1 MLKPNAALK
10 SVGTLGSGNWLE
22 TTATTVRQSATGG
35 LLFSSQWLS
44 QLPLLACCASSVM
57 PGIINKSGS
66 VTIGE

>member
-35 LLFSSQWLS
+35 ATFQQPVVISTAAAGLLRFKCDAW
-44 QLPLLACCASSVM
+44 
-57 PGIINKSGS
+57 NY
-66 VTIGE
+66 

>member
-22 TTATTVRQSATGG
+22 TTVRQSATGG

>member
-35 LLFSSQWLS
+35 YFSAASGYLNCRCWLAAL
-44 QLPLLACCASSVM
+44 QV
-57 PGIINKSGS
+57 
-66 VTIGE
+66 